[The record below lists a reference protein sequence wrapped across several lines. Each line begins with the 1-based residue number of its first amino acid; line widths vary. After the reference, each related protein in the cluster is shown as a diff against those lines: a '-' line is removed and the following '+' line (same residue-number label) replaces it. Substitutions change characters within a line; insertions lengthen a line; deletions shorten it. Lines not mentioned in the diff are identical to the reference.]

1 MTLVDL
7 ADRRLGGMV
16 LSASDEWFAAKEHL
30 LDAHPAAF
38 DPHRYTTRGK
48 LMDGWETRRH
58 SPTGDDWAIV
68 RLGAPGVVREIVV
81 DTTHFKGN
89 APQRCALDGYV
100 SSSPLLDDARGVEWM
115 RLLAWSE
122 LEADH
127 CNVFAVGTGP
137 RVTHVRL
144 RIAPDGGVA
153 RLRLLGEVV
162 QDLRAIADAGG
173 RLDVAAAVNGGAID
187 EASEEFFSPAANLL
201 QPGDARDMG
210 DGWETRRRRYDGHDW
225 VVVRLA
231 SSTAVERI
239 EIDTTHFLGNHPR
252 SCAIDVSGRSQAHG
266 GQLTITDDMWDE
278 VIAATP
284 LGPHARH
291 RFDVDQPRTATH
303 VRLRIMPDGGV
314 ARLRVFGRVTD
325 DGWRRS
331 GVRWLDA
338 ATDARARALLAHCCG
353 SSRWVDGMVAR
364 RPFGRF
370 DDLVATADEM
380 WWGLEP
386 EDWREAFAAHPRIGD
401 RSGPEHTRREQ
412 SGTAGADPEV
422 LDALA
427 EGNRRYEQRF
437 GHVFLIDAAGRSASA
452 MLDELHTR
460 LDNEPHDE
468 REVAAEQQRRIIRR
482 RLDAMMR
489 PDGRTDD
496 G

>member
-7 ADRRLGGMV
+7 ADRRLGGIV

-30 LDAHPAAF
+30 LDAHPAVF
-38 DPHRYTTRGK
+38 DPHSYTTRGK

-89 APQRCALDGYV
+89 APERCALDGYV
-100 SSSPLLDDARGVEWM
+100 SPTPLLDDARRVDWM
-115 RLLAWSE
+115 PLLAWSK
-122 LEADH
+122 LEPDH
-127 CNVFAVGTGP
+127 RNVFAVDAGP

-162 QDLRAIADAGG
+162 PDLRVVADAGG
-173 RLDVAAAVNGGAID
+173 RLDAAAAVNGGAID

-210 DGWETRRRRYDGHDW
+210 DGWETRRRRDTGHDW

-231 SSTAVERI
+231 TPTAVERI
-239 EIDTTHFLGNHPR
+239 GIDTTHFLGNHPR
-252 SCAIDVSGRSQAHG
+252 SCAIDVSERNPGHG
-266 GQLTITDDMWDE
+266 GQLTITDDAWDE
-278 VIAATP
+278 VIAPSP

-291 RFDVDQPRTATH
+291 RFDLVQPRTATL

-325 DGWRRS
+325 DGWRRA
-331 GVRWLDA
+331 GVRWLDT
-338 ATDARARALLAHCCG
+338 ATDSRARDLLTHCCG
-353 SSRWVDGMVAR
+353 SSRWVDGMLAR
-364 RPFGRF
+364 RPFDRF
-370 DDLVATADEM
+370 DVLVATADEI
-380 WWGLEP
+380 WWGLDP
-386 EDWREAFAAHPRIGD
+386 GDWREAFAAHPRIGD
-401 RSGPEHTRREQ
+401 RSGPQHTRREQ
-412 SGTAGADPEV
+412 SGTAGADPAV

-437 GHVFLIDAAGRSASA
+437 DHVFLVDAAGRSADD
-452 MLDELHTR
+452 MLDELQAR
-460 LDNEPHDE
+460 IDNEPDAE
-468 REVAAEQQRRIIRR
+468 LEVAAEQQRRITRR

-489 PDGRTDD
+489 PDRRAT
-496 G
+496 